1 MASSD
6 WERSGSPVPLVAFLD
21 RRYELPAQKSNRG
34 TRPRRRNAVVIFG
47 ESENDTRT
55 IGELFRALRPDFT
68 GTIKP
73 LRDPPLLIK
82 DASPRNL
89 PKRANVL
96 AAIVRSEAVTARVV
110 CVLAH
115 EDCDAVEPA
124 HTRISEKI
132 ESLFREEGITAQA
145 ATPAWEM
152 EAWLFLWPEA
162 SKRYKP
168 RWRRPDNYNGSNV
181 GMLTDAKEKFIRTLR
196 PSRAADRAR
205 VRDYRE
211 SDSAMIAAKV
221 RELEI
226 IDSLSATSNSY
237 ERFRNEVKNCKLT
250 ESVFDSQPNSE

>member
-1 MASSD
+1 
-6 WERSGSPVPLVAFLD
+6 LVAFLD
-21 RRYELPAQKSNRG
+21 RIMRLPAQKSGLGRS
-34 TRPRRRNAVVIFG
+34 PRRRNTVIIFG
-47 ESENDTRT
+47 ESENDTQT

-73 LRDPPLLIK
+73 LREPPLLIK
-82 DASPRNL
+82 GASPGNL

-96 AAIVRSEAVTARVV
+96 AAIVRSEEVTSRVV

-124 HTRISEKI
+124 YVGLSDKI
-132 ESLFREEGITAQA
+132 ESLFREVGISAQA

-162 SKRYKP
+162 SKRYRPK
-168 RWRRPDNYNGSNV
+168 WRRPDNYNGSNV
-181 GMLTDAKEKFIRTLR
+181 GMLTDAKEKYVRALR

-211 SDSAMIAAKV
+211 SDSPMIAAKV

-226 IDSLSATSNSY
+226 IDRLSATSNSY
-237 ERFRNEVKNCKLT
+237 ERFRNRVRSCRLK
-250 ESVFDSQPNSE
+250 ESVFDSKPEQG